1 MFACACALVRVQHE
15 IATMKKSK
23 YILAYPIVPAPI
35 QAREIP
41 IIQQQYLDDRHHSL
55 YQPMTT
61 YAAPPPPPPQNV
73 VTVLEKVQTVHTYE
87 HKNGLH
93 HSSFQNPMIENGFEH
108 NNGKMDKSESPMRH
122 NHSNNGK
129 FYHIKK
135 IIQHL
140 SIFHSFYNIYVNI
153 LRITTHKTSS

>member
-1 MFACACALVRVQHE
+1 MRVQHE
-15 IATMKKSK
+15 IATINNKKN

-55 YQPMTT
+55 YQPITT
-61 YAAPPPPPPQNV
+61 YAPPPPPQNV
-73 VTVLEKVQTVHTYE
+73 VTVLKNDSVNYE
-87 HKNGLH
+87 LKNGLH

-129 FYHIKK
+129 FTITN
-135 IIQHL
+135 
-140 SIFHSFYNIYVNI
+140 HSTFI
-153 LRITTHKTSS
+153 